1 MFASINLMCNFTST
15 NNNNMKNTAQSL
27 ENKQILIVNA
37 TTIVNRKSK
46 KSRICNK
53 TISLGSIKKTYVS
66 AGING
71 SDSYKIEFNI
81 IVIDGKDFKPVF
93 YGNEFTFY
101 AQDNRTKNIE
111 IEEFKI
117 V

>member
-1 MFASINLMCNFTST
+1 MFASINLLCNFTST
-15 NNNNMKNTAQSL
+15 NNNMKNTAQSL
-27 ENKQILIVNA
+27 ENKQILVVNA

-66 AGING
+66 TGINCP
-71 SDSYKIEFNI
+71 DSYSTEFNI
-81 IVIDGKDFKPVF
+81 IVIDGKDFKPVL
-93 YGNEFTFY
+93 YNNELTFY